1 LPVSLIKIYLL
12 NNYTSLE
19 IEKYFDLVL
28 PGFPKLKKTN
38 GAKYS
43 SNNIKRKRLAMVSTN
58 NFFKND
64 DDLYEL
70 NISKAI

>member
-38 GAKYS
+38 GTKYS
-43 SNNIKRKRLAMVSTN
+43 SNNIKRKRLAMVS
-58 NFFKND
+58 D
-64 DDLYEL
+64 
-70 NISKAI
+70 